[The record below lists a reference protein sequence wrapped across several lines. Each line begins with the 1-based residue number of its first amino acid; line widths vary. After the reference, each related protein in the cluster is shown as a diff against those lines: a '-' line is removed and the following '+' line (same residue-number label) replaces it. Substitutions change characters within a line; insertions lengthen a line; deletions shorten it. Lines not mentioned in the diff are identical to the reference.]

1 MKGRG
6 MKITLAD
13 LDEAG
18 ACQSQ
23 RREFDRLFPEG
34 VEVTPDLCEKYSD
47 VFDWSWA
54 AENLLSPSA
63 WAEYEKVTA
72 SALAE
77 YEKVTEPAWAE
88 FDKVTASAWAEFDKV
103 TASAWAEYEK
113 VRASA
118 LAEYGKVDARAFG
131 ALFAGKP

>member
-1 MKGRG
+1 

-18 ACQSQ
+18 ACYDQ
-23 RREFDRLFPEG
+23 RGEFARLFPEG

-47 VFDWSWA
+47 VFDWEWA

-63 WAEYEKVTA
+63 WAEYEKVR
-72 SALAE
+72 
-77 YEKVTEPAWAE
+77 
-88 FDKVTASAWAEFDKV
+88 
-103 TASAWAEYEK
+103 ASAWAEYGK

-118 LAEYGKVDARAFG
+118 RAEYGKVSASAWAEYDKVMAPARAEYNKVMASAWVEYEKVDARAFG
-131 ALFAGKP
+131 ALFETSTEIKAT